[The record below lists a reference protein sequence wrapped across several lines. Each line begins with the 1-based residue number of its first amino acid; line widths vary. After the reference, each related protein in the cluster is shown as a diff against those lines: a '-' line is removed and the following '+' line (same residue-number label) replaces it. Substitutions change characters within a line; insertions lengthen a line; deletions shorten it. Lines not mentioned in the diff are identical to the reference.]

1 MIDPE
6 IKDGIQ
12 IASWVAVSVGGLIAA
27 FKAIYEVQQNRV
39 QRAKE
44 LRWRRANVAKEI
56 LDEMFSHHL
65 AQNAGL
71 MLDWSE
77 RHREYEIKE
86 ENNQAISYNE
96 VVSAL
101 GKARK
106 IELNDKEVFIRDCFD
121 YFFYFIDRI
130 EHYIRIKLISFEDVD
145 APLRRYAKKIKIERE
160 LYESFMRSH
169 GYDLAVQFIER
180 FDNAPA
186 AA

>member
-1 MIDPE
+1 MINQE
-6 IKDGIQ
+6 IKDVVQ
-12 IASWVAVSVGGLIAA
+12 IASLLTVSVGGLIAA
-27 FKAIYEVQQNRV
+27 FKAIYEVQQNRI

-56 LDEMFSHHL
+56 LDEVFSHHL

-77 RHREYEIKE
+77 RQRNYEIKE
-86 ENNQAISYNE
+86 GDRQPVSYSE

-101 GKARK
+101 GKEQKAVLDDEE
-106 IELNDKEVFIRDCFD
+106 IFIRDSFD

-130 EHYIRIKLISFEDVD
+130 EHHIRIKLISFEDVD
-145 APLRRYAKKIKIERE
+145 APLRRYAKKIEIQRE

-169 GYDLAVQFIER
+169 GYELAVEFFKR
-180 FDNAPA
+180 FADVPA
-186 AA
+186 AV